1 MKQVKFLSLTL
12 ALFAAFS
19 SIAEAKIKVGSM
31 SGQESELVY
40 TAAKIAKDRFN
51 LEVEVVEFDDY
62 VMPNVA
68 LAEKEIDANAMQHK
82 PYMDGINKDRGFKLV
97 SAANTFIYP
106 IGAYSKKIKD
116 IKELKDGAKIAFP
129 NDATNGARA
138 LIMMHNAGLIK
149 LKDPEDL
156 QASKLDVVENPHK
169 FKLIDA
175 DAPSLPRVL
184 EDVDL
189 AFINSNY
196 AVNHDLLPQKD
207 ALLVEPKES
216 PYVNII
222 ATREGDENREEIKQF
237 IQSYQTDEVLE
248 VAEKIF
254 KGAAV
259 KGW

>member
-1 MKQVKFLSLTL
+1 M
-12 ALFAAFS
+12 
-19 SIAEAKIKVGSM
+19 
-31 SGQESELVY
+31 
-40 TAAKIAKDRFN
+40 
-51 LEVEVVEFDDY
+51 
-62 VMPNVA
+62 
-68 LAEKEIDANAMQHK
+68 
-82 PYMDGINKDRGFKLV
+82 V